1 MPEETQQ
8 LPEQPFRANFKQ
20 TAKGNWYSEFTVRAA
35 TADELDV
42 LITEAKKVVLEQ
54 LKALNPIDGG
64 TV

>member
-8 LPEQPFRANFKQ
+8 IPEQPFRANFKQ
-20 TAKGNWYSEFTVRAA
+20 TAKGIWYSEFTVRAA
-35 TADELDV
+35 TSEEMNT

-64 TV
+64 IA